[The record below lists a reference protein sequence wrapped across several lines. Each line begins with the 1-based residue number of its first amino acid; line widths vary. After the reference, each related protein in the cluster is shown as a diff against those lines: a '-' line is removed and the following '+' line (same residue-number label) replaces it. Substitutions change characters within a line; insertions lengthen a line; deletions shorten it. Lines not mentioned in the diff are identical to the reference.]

1 MKILFMSD
9 SPDLPTGFG
18 VVLDNLIKRFKD
30 DYEIGLLPWQYWG
43 RKKKEN
49 GITYYGCKQ
58 HKYANDTLHIALK
71 DFKPDILFTLGD
83 LWMVN
88 YVANPGYAKLLE
100 RLKTKWIWYLPVDS
114 HELPTHFINDLRR
127 PWKVVTMSQF
137 AIPLVKEIRN
147 DVVHVPHGVDLEVF
161 KRLPNRNEIRKEE
174 KLDDKFVVG
183 FVGRNQERKQP
194 ERLMEAFSIF
204 SKDKDDTLLYLHCDP
219 KDIMNTSKDFAGNI
233 YPRLM
238 LAMKKYGL
246 GQKMVF
252 SNNLIY
258 SIGIPLDI
266 LVKIYNMFDVHALAT
281 LGEGFGLP
289 IIESMACGVP
299 NVMTDFTTCKELV
312 YGRGEPVKVK
322 TFMEGTQMIK
332 RAIIDVDDMAL
343 KFEKLYQDRVLL
355 KSYSDKC
362 LKFVEDYDWSRK
374 IIPQWKKLF
383 EAM

>member
-1 MKILFMSD
+1 
-9 SPDLPTGFG
+9 
-18 VVLDNLIKRFKD
+18 
-30 DYEIGLLPWQYWG
+30 
-43 RKKKEN
+43 
-49 GITYYGCKQ
+49 
-58 HKYANDTLHIALK
+58 
-71 DFKPDILFTLGD
+71 
-83 LWMVN
+83 
-88 YVANPGYAKLLE
+88 LLE